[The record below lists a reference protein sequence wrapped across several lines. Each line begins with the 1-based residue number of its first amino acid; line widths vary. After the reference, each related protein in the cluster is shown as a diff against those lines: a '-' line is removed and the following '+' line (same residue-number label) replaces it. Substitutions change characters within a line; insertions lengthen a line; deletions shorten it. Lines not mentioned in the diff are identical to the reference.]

1 MVADTFLVHYKTHI
15 AKNAANYSVT
25 MAGSFFVLSQAMVLG
40 WKMYLLIIIL
50 SIIIV
55 IALMAIPWM
64 KKFVLQLI
72 AVGIG
77 LSASLLYALIFYLF
91 CG

>member
-1 MVADTFLVHYKTHI
+1 V
-15 AKNAANYSVT
+15 
-25 MAGSFFVLSQAMVLG
+25 
-40 WKMYLLIIIL
+40 IIIL